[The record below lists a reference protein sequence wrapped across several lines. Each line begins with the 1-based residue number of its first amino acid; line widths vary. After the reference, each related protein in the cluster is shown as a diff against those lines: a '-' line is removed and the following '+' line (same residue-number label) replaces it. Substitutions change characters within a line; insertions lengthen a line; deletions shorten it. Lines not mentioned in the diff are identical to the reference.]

1 MGKTQAERRHDTL
14 QKLHDATVACIVS
27 QGFSRLTTT
36 EIARTAGVSQGAL
49 FRYYPTKT
57 AVVVGA
63 TRQLFDKVMHDFDSL
78 MGESAQPN
86 LNRLIDDLW
95 GWFSSPDFIA
105 VSRLFA
111 ESSADAELKQAIQPI
126 VEQHRLNT
134 NALISR
140 IFPSDDQ
147 AVLRHAA
154 HAVIYLMQGM
164 ATERHLIADDFIE
177 REIFQLVRNFAGL
190 IQLSGNAI
198 LPESIHGGNSW
209 NK

>member
-1 MGKTQAERRHDTL
+1 MRKTQAERRHDTL

-27 QGFSRLTTT
+27 QGFSRLTTI

-57 AVVVGA
+57 AAVVGA

-78 MGESAQPN
+78 MGESARPD
-86 LNRLIDDLW
+86 LNRLVDDLW
-95 GWFSSPDFIA
+95 AWFSSPDFIA

-140 IFPSDDQ
+140 IFPSADQ
-147 AVLRHAA
+147 AMLRNAA

-164 ATERHLIADDFIE
+164 ATEQHLIADDFIE
-177 REIFQLVRNFAGL
+177 RDILQLVRNFAGL
-190 IQLSGNAI
+190 LQVSGSAI
-198 LPESIHGGNSW
+198 IPDLHSGG
-209 NK
+209 K